1 LPHLDLV
8 LKSSLSM
15 AFGEEGSEWEFPE
28 GLSEYLLN
36 SDSSSMNLL
45 TLCSFLMLELL
56 GLESVVFIKCILVSL
71 AGVF

>member
-1 LPHLDLV
+1 
-8 LKSSLSM
+8 M